1 MSATEVNTER
11 ETVER
16 TNGRRQKR
24 HDLASGGSTRHT
36 VISYVSAPP
45 PIFSSRRR
53 AQLCLNMHVQS
64 HHHNDESRVRSVL
77 PLLQLHDR

>member
-24 HDLASGGSTRHT
+24 HNLASGGSTRHT

-45 PIFSSRRR
+45 PIYSSRRR
-53 AQLCLNMHVQS
+53 AQLYLPHVQS